1 MKKPIIDVIYLPG
14 LGDGRSHGQKAILKL
29 WKLYGLNVHYQ
40 KIGWADNESYTPKKQ
55 RTLDLIDSVTRSG
68 NKVALIGTSAGAS
81 AALNAFSERIDKVF
95 SVVCICGKIQ
105 NPQTVGEPYFRENPA
120 FRDSL
125 FSLSKS
131 LSALTTKDRAK
142 VLSIHP
148 LRDSTVPVGDT
159 ILEGAKEGK
168 IPTVGHIFSIF
179 YSLTF
184 GSRRIANFIRE
195 KSA

>member
-1 MKKPIIDVIYLPG
+1 MKKPSTDVIYLPG
-14 LGDGRSHGQKAILKL
+14 LGDRRSHGQRAILKL
-29 WKLYGLNVHYQ
+29 WKIYGLNVHYH
-40 KIGWADNESYTPKKQ
+40 KIGWADKEPYEPKKQ
-55 RTLDLIDSVTRSG
+55 RTLDLIDSLTRSG

-81 AALNAFSERIDKVF
+81 AALNAYSERIDKVS

-105 NPQTVGEPYFRENPA
+105 NPQTVGEPYFKENPA

-131 LSALTTKDRAK
+131 LSILTTKDRAK

-148 LRDSTVPVGDT
+148 LRDETVPVLDT
-159 ILEGAKEGK
+159 IVEGAKEGR

-179 YSLTF
+179 YALTF
-184 GSRRIANFIRE
+184 GSRHIAKFIRE